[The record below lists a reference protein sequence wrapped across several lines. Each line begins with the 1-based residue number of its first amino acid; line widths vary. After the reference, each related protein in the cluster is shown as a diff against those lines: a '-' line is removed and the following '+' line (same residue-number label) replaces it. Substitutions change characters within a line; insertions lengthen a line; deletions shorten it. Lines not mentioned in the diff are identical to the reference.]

1 MPRDVG
7 VLASAAQ
14 RTPGGGTAGRTRR
27 ALRGTR
33 AAAPEALD
41 GAVSKAGA
49 RPSGSRVVVPGG
61 SRWGQLGVA
70 GEHQARLG
78 ARAEDPSVLAAVGR
92 GLAGRACPPCWTVV
106 AEALPGAAGL
116 PRSSQQAAGDMAGA
130 AARPGDRRACDG
142 LCPHGRRLE
151 GAWSLLI
158 HRRPR
163 GASEK
168 HQGGPRAGSA
178 VPGSPHE
185 VKAGPTAARRPHARL
200 AAERSP
206 ECQPRVS
213 MLPCGAMGP
222 PDGPAGASRGQGLG
236 PREECE
242 HRFPCPALMGSHVS
256 I

>member
-1 MPRDVG
+1 MPPRGPRKG
-7 VLASAAQ
+7 VP
-14 RTPGGGTAGRTRR
+14 RVVHAGRYEE
-27 ALRGTR
+27 RGQQHQKHLTVLFLKREHSLR
-33 AAAPEALD
+33 AA
-41 GAVSKAGA
+41 GWWFQ
-49 RPSGSRVVVPGG
+49 VVPGG
-61 SRWGQLGVA
+61 DSLGAV
-70 GEHQARLG
+70 GEDQARPG
-78 ARAEDPSVLAAVGR
+78 ARAEDPSVLAMGGR
-92 GLAGRACPPCWTVV
+92 GLAGGACPPCRTVV

-142 LCPHGRRLE
+142 SRPHGRRLE

-158 HRRPR
+158 HRGPR

-168 HQGGPRAGSA
+168 HQGGPHTGSA

-242 HRFPCPALMGSHVS
+242 VSTPTSEHRFPSPALVGSHVS